1 LGSFCQLLD
10 REDVMPTRRP
20 KMRDV
25 REVLR
30 LHLGAGLAVR
40 ALARQLGLARSTVQ
54 DMLGRFGKS
63 GLEWPLA
70 DDLSDAALEDRLYGA
85 VGTRVPRQSG

>member
-1 LGSFCQLLD
+1 
-10 REDVMPTRRP
+10 
-20 KMRDV
+20 MRDV

-40 ALARQLGLARSTVQ
+40 TLARQLGLARSTVQ

-63 GLEWPLA
+63 GLECKPARHLTPDWL
-70 DDLSDAALEDRLYGA
+70 
-85 VGTRVPRQSG
+85 